1 MNKKILLIL
10 FALAMIIPING
21 FAQGCEEAAGDDD
34 ALKVFGFLQTEYN
47 TVFEDETQSSFGFR
61 RARLGATGN
70 IPYDFSYYV
79 LMEMSPM
86 ISSTGSA
93 YLLDAFITYN
103 RYKWTKVS
111 IGSFKNPFSLDLGG
125 TACSGLH
132 TIFRSRAVDQLVVP
146 QRDIGI
152 MLLGGDRETFVQYRL
167 AYMNGAGLRRENNM
181 SKDVVGRLVFHPLK
195 FLYVGGSYRYGYP
208 TNDDDKR
215 TSYAVEAEV
224 NLGNFRAMGE
234 YIVDE
239 GEYDRSLGGG
249 CGGELI
255 ALGDER
261 SGAYVQG
268 MYRTKWNVEP
278 VFKYEFFDAGLN
290 DYKEDIMTFGANYW
304 FNDWT
309 RLQVNYMYKAEDP
322 VESNN
327 DGLYIQLQ
335 VKF

>member
-1 MNKKILLIL
+1 MNKLFIVLLTVL
-10 FALAMIIPING
+10 LLPLHG
-21 FAQGCEEAAGDDD
+21 WTQGCEGTASDDE
-34 ALKVFGFLQTEYN
+34 ALKIFGFLQAEYDQQ
-47 TVFEDETQSSFGFR
+47 FKDETTSSFGFR

-79 LMEMSPM
+79 IMEMSPM
-86 ISSTGSA
+86 LSSNSSA

-103 RYKWTKVS
+103 RWEWANVS

-132 TIFRSRAVDQLVVP
+132 TVFRSRAVDQLVVP
-146 QRDIGI
+146 QRDIGLMI
-152 MLLGGDRETFVQYRL
+152 LGGDRNTFLQYRL
-167 AYMNGAGLRRENNM
+167 AYMNGAGLKKDNNN
-181 SKDVVGRLVFHPLK
+181 SKDIVGRVVFHPLD
-195 FLYVGGSYRYGYP
+195 FLYVGGSYRLGYP
-208 TNDDDKR
+208 TTDDDKR

-224 NLGNFRAMGE
+224 NYSNFRLMAE

-261 SGAYVQG
+261 SGAYVQA
-268 MYRTKWNVEP
+268 MYLTKWNIEP
-278 VFKYEFFDAGLN
+278 VFKYEFFDAGIN
-290 DYKEDIMTFGANYW
+290 DYKEDIMTFGVNYF

-309 RLQVNYMYKAEDP
+309 RLQVNYLYRAEDP
-322 VESNN
+322 VEIND
-327 DGLYIQLQ
+327 DGLYVQLQ